1 MCIDIYNSIKMT
13 KNTNIKNNELMKRL
27 VNGDKDLQKQMS
39 TRMVIRLNLIEI
51 IGLRSR
57 GIKLKDI
64 AALYLANDKP
74 LNVKTLSQ
82 YLWELRSNHTV
93 KSAKVGVITAQEVS
107 AALEPLVKSKL
118 TTGSSKKQI
127 RLACDQL
134 NLVSI
139 VSKILCKI

>member
-13 KNTNIKNNELMKRL
+13 KYTNIKNNELMKRL

-82 YLWELRSNHTV
+82 YLW
-93 KSAKVGVITAQEVS
+93 GTAQAS
-107 AALEPLVKSKL
+107 DKKCKSW
-118 TTGSSKKQI
+118 
-127 RLACDQL
+127 CDYCARGQCC
-134 NLVSI
+134 VGTIS
-139 VSKILCKI
+139 